1 MAVAA
6 AVKVVVAVVP
16 VLTVKVTAGVTQ
28 GLNGEPLDVTSPSIE
43 LLDTNKHA
51 SLLFLEKKTLK

>member
-1 MAVAA
+1 
-6 AVKVVVAVVP
+6 

-43 LLDTNKHA
+43 PFTTIEHA